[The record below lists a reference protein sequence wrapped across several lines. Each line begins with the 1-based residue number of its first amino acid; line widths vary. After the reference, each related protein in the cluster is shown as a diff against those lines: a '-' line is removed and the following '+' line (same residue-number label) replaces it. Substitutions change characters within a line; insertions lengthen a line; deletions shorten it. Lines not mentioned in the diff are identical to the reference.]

1 MKKLWK
7 ILLAMLLLGVAGGI
21 AGYVFVYNK
30 PHPDF
35 LTAKAVHHLAA
46 EELFTSFRDDTEN
59 AAALYN
65 GKVVQL
71 KGSLSDIEFAQ
82 DRMILVFVLEKG
94 LFGDEGVRIAMLP
107 GQEEA
112 VQSLAIGADI
122 TLKGYVTGYNH
133 TDVLLEHG
141 SVVVE

>member
-7 ILLAMLLLGVAGGI
+7 ILLVMLLLGVAGGI

-35 LTAKAVHHLAA
+35 LTAKAVYSLTA
-46 EELFTSFRDDTEN
+46 EELFASFLDDTEK

-94 LFGDEGVRIAMLP
+94 MFGDEGIRIAMLP

-122 TLKGYVTGYNH
+122 TLKGYVTGYND